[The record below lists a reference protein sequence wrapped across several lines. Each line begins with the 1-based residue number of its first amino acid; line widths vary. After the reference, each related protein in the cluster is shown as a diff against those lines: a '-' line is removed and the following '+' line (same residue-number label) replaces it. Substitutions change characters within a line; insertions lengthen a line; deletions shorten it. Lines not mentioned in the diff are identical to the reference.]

1 VTAAVGQASDL
12 PLDAHVHTDQ
22 SPDSRVPID
31 VYAALAVARGIR
43 ELAITDHVDFGPG
56 DPAYRYSSFDDR
68 ERTVRDAAERWADR
82 GLAIRFGSELTY
94 NRDRESDVRD
104 HLARHRYDFTIGSIH
119 GWPGTPYTRGRIG
132 GWIVGRTLDE
142 IVEPYLTEVV
152 AAARSGLFDTL
163 GHLDVVKRY
172 VHPHVLP
179 SQLAER
185 PDLYEPALRALVESG
200 TALEVNSSGLHE
212 AVAETYPA
220 GPIVARFREL
230 GGRSVTAGSDAHAS
244 RWLAGGLEE
253 AYAIVAAA
261 GFADLAFGRGP
272 DGRRVEL
279 PARYASDAR
288 ARSTATAAPAG
299 PA

>member
-1 VTAAVGQASDL
+1 VTAVVGQGSDL

-43 ELAITDHVDFGPG
+43 ELAITDHVDFDPG
-56 DPAYRYSSFDDR
+56 DPAYRYTSFEHR
-68 ERTVRDAAERWADR
+68 ERTVRDAADRWADR
-82 GLAIRFGSELTY
+82 GLAIRFGAELTY
-94 NRDRESDVRD
+94 HRGREADVRD
-104 HLARHRYDFTIGSIH
+104 HLARHRYDFTIGSVH

-132 GWIVGRTLDE
+132 GWMVGRTLDE
-142 IVEPYLTEVV
+142 VVEPYFTEVV
-152 AAARSGLFDTL
+152 AAARSGLFDTI

-172 VHPHVLP
+172 IHPHVVP
-179 SQLAER
+179 AQFADR
-185 PDLYEPALRALVESG
+185 PDLYEPALRALIESG

-230 GGRSVTAGSDAHAS
+230 GGRGVTAGSDAHAS

-253 AYAIVAAA
+253 AYGIVAAA
-261 GFADLAFGRGP
+261 GFEDLAFGRGP
-272 DGRRVEL
+272 DGRRVGL
-279 PARYASDAR
+279 PSRFRGEAAALSA
-288 ARSTATAAPAG
+288 ATTAPAG